1 MNLAVE
7 AFYDD
12 LEKLEAEFS
21 FWWHRRPESL
31 DTLDRVMEMA
41 ETLLEKA
48 QNTHDLCGGHRTKIL
63 RPAFMIH
70 EFCKGFGC
78 SCSEL
83 PT

>member
-1 MNLAVE
+1 MNLTVE

-12 LEKLEAEFS
+12 LEQLEAEFS

-31 DTLDRVMEMA
+31 DTMDRVMEMA

-48 QNTHDLCGGHRTKIL
+48 KNTQDLRGGHRIKIL

-70 EFCKGFGC
+70 EFCKSFGG
-78 SCSEL
+78 SCSDI